1 MFYYIFRDRGEYR
14 CTASRSSTGY
24 SRYSDTVYMVV
35 DFYPPGT
42 GYSRYSDTVYMV
54 VDFYPPGIGLTTKN
68 ETVKTTGNSS
78 NKVC

>member
-1 MFYYIFRDRGEYR
+1 MFHYIFRDRGEYR
-14 CTASRSSTGY
+14 CTASRSS
-24 SRYSDTVYMVV
+24 
-35 DFYPPGT
+35 T